1 MNKKMKPSSVATA
14 SAAQIIAALRA
25 LHTQKQDPRALP
37 DAFYA
42 EVKSGPSWGQG
53 GRPLYIF
60 DAIAIARSWAKPCIY
75 GYEIKI
81 NRSDFN
87 RGKKKALREYT
98 KYCHKFSF
106 VCPPGVI
113 TLEDLKEHGDVGLIY
128 YSAEHDVLYV
138 KRRAMRRDLDLRSRE
153 VTGMLMYLAMYRGE
167 GEGESD
173 KRGGKSC
180 GVRGDGDEGDGGGL
194 P

>member
-1 MNKKMKPSSVATA
+1 MTKKIKPTA
-14 SAAQIIAALRA
+14 ASITAALHK
-25 LHTQKQDPRALP
+25 LHTQKQDPRAIP
-37 DAFYA
+37 DAFYS

-60 DAIAIARSWAKPCIY
+60 DAIAIARSWSRPCIY
-75 GYEIKI
+75 GYEIKVS
-81 NRSDFN
+81 RSDFN
-87 RGKKKALREYT
+87 RGKKKALLEYT

-113 TLEDLKEHGDVGLIY
+113 TIEDLKGYGDVGLIY
-128 YSAEHDVLYV
+128 FSAEHGVLYV
-138 KRRAMRRDLDLRSRE
+138 KRRAMRRELDLRSRE
-153 VTGMLMYLAMYRGE
+153 VAGMLMYLAMYRGG

-173 KRGGKSC
+173 KSC
-180 GVRGDGDEGDGGGL
+180 GEGCGDGGGDGDEGDGGGL